1 MRTRGREHEL
11 KDTTLTEARAM
22 NLGPSVTTA
31 LQLLAKPMLIDW
43 QIEQG
48 IKAALSEAPAA
59 QDEAYADYM
68 KRLKRKA
75 NEIASNAADMGTQ
88 VHRAIG
94 TLARGAGREL
104 ALDVGVAAYQVGHA
118 ALERLLDSG
127 LVIEQSEASFAS
139 PLGYGGTLDIIGSWQ
154 GRACVADIKTQEF
167 ETEGSAKFYPE
178 HPLQLAGYAVGYP
191 LRDYDRVSII
201 VSRTNPGVVAVRNW
215 STYESKNGNGWPN
228 ERADA
233 AWLAVLEA
241 WFALNQWRPAW

>member
-1 MRTRGREHEL
+1 M
-11 KDTTLTEARAM
+11 
-22 NLGPSVTTA
+22 
-31 LQLLAKPMLIDW
+31 
-43 QIEQG
+43 
-48 IKAALSEAPAA
+48 
-59 QDEAYADYM
+59 
-68 KRLKRKA
+68 
-75 NEIASNAADMGTQ
+75 
-88 VHRAIG
+88 
-94 TLARGAGREL
+94 
-104 ALDVGVAAYQVGHA
+104 GVAAYQVGHA

-201 VSRTNPGVVAVRNW
+201 VSRTNPGVEAVRNW
-215 STYESKNGNGWPN
+215 TTYESRNGNGWPN

-241 WFALNQWRPAW
+241 WFALNQWRPQW